1 MSSDKVKFEV
11 SVDFKIDSWMYKFK
25 AQAGGPHWR
34 WELGSRQSVCVCVC
48 ARARVYLTLNLLFN
62 LAVLGLSSIM

>member
-25 AQAGGPHWR
+25 AEEGGPPR
-34 WELGSRQSVCVCVC
+34 LEMRTWESSECVCMCVCVCV
-48 ARARVYLTLNLLFN
+48 RACVFN
-62 LAVLGLSSIM
+62 IKSFV

>member
-25 AQAGGPHWR
+25 AQEGGPDWR

-48 ARARVYLTLNLLFN
+48 ACVYLTLNLLFN